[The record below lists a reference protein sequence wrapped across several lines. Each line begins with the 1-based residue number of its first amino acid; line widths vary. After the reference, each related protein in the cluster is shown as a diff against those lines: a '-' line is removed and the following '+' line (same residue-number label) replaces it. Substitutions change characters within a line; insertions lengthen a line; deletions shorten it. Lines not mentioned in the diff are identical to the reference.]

1 MQKILH
7 FRMTKSGR
15 IELMAPAGDFTSL
28 QAALD
33 NGADSIYFGVEQLNM
48 RARASMNFTI
58 LDLPEISRRCK
69 EKGVR
74 TYLTLN
80 TIIYDHDLSIIKTLL
95 DKAKEAD
102 LTAVIAMDQAVIAY
116 ARQIGMEVHISTQ
129 INITNIETVKFYA
142 LFADTMV
149 MSRELSITQI
159 KKICSQIEKE
169 QIKGP
174 SGNLVEIEIFGHGAL
189 CMAVSGKCY
198 LSLHSHNS
206 SANRGACKQNC
217 RKKYTVIDQ
226 ESGFEIELDNE
237 YMMSPKD
244 LCTIGFL
251 DQIVD
256 AGVKVLKIEG
266 RGRAPEYVATVTKCY
281 REAIDSIADGTFSAE
296 KVEGWMKQLETV
308 YNRGFWSG
316 YYLGQ
321 ELGEWSPN
329 SGSSATQKKIYIGKG
344 RHFYPK
350 SNIAEFLIEAYDL
363 NVGDKVLIQGPTTG
377 SQEIVIEH
385 MMVDGKEGAT
395 KASKSDVVTFKTEF
409 RVRPSD
415 KLYKIVKVEESGT
428 QQNNVDEGTYSH

>member
-1 MQKILH
+1 
-7 FRMTKSGR
+7 MTESGK
-15 IELMAPAGDFTSL
+15 IELMCPAGNFESL

-48 RARASMNFTI
+48 RARSSVNFT
-58 LDLPEISRRCK
+58 LDDLEEISKRCSQ
-69 EKGVR
+69 KGVR

-80 TIIYDHDLSIIKTLL
+80 TIIYDHDLSIIKTVL
-95 DKAKEAD
+95 DRAKSASI
-102 LTAVIAMDQAVIAY
+102 TAVIAMDQAVIVY

-129 INITNIETVKFYA
+129 INITNIETVKFYS

-149 MSRELSITQI
+149 LSRELSLSQV
-159 KKICSQIEKE
+159 KKITSQINKE

-174 SGNLVEIEIFGHGAL
+174 GGKLVEIEIFGHGAL

-226 ESGFEIELDNE
+226 ESGFEIEIDNE

-244 LCTIGFL
+244 LCTIDFL
-251 DQIVD
+251 DQVID
-256 AGVKVLKIEG
+256 SGVKVLKIEG

-281 REAIDSIADGTFSAE
+281 REAIDAIASGSFTKEAIAE
-296 KVEGWMKQLETV
+296 WMKKLETV

-321 ELGEWSPN
+321 KLGEWSDNP
-329 SGSSATQKKIYIGKG
+329 GSNATQKKVYIGKG

-350 SNIAEFLIEAYDL
+350 TKIGEFEIEAYSL
-363 NVGDKVLIQGPTTG
+363 NVGDKILIQGPTTG
-377 SQEIVIEH
+377 SQEAEVSS
-385 MMVDGKEGAT
+385 MMVDDIPAQEAKKGDILTLPIG
-395 KASKSDVVTFKTEF
+395 FKI
-409 RVRPSD
+409 RPSD
-415 KLYKIVKVEESGT
+415 KLYKVVKA
-428 QQNNVDEGTYSH
+428 

>member
-1 MQKILH
+1 
-7 FRMTKSGR
+7 MTKAGK
-15 IELMAPAGDFTSL
+15 IELMSPAGDFSAM
-28 QAALD
+28 QAAID

-48 RARASMNFTI
+48 RARASMNFT
-58 LDLPEISRRCK
+58 LDDLPEISRRCA

-80 TIIYDHDLSIIKTLL
+80 TIIYDHDLSLIKTLL
-95 DKAKEAD
+95 DKAKAAN
-102 LTAVIAMDQAVIAY
+102 LTAVIAMDQAVISY

-149 MSRELSITQI
+149 MSRELSMSQI
-159 KKICSQIEKE
+159 KKICDQIVKE
-169 QIKGP
+169 QVKGP
-174 SGNLVEIEIFGHGAL
+174 SGNLVEVEIFGHGAL

-198 LSLHSHNS
+198 LSLHSANS

-226 ESGFEIELDNE
+226 ETGFEIELDNE

-244 LCTIGFL
+244 LCTISFL

-281 REAIDSIADGTFSAE
+281 REAIDAIEDGTYNEERVAE
-296 KVEGWMKQLETV
+296 WMKQLETV
-308 YNRGFWSG
+308 YNRGFWGG

-321 ELGEWSPN
+321 ELGEWSSEN
-329 SGSSATQKKIYIGKG
+329 GSAATQKKVYIGKG
-344 RHFYPK
+344 RTFYSK

-363 NVGDKVLIQGPTTG
+363 TIGDTILIQGPTTG
-377 SQEIVIEH
+377 SQE
-385 MMVDGKEGAT
+385 MVLEAMRVDEKPDAEKAT
-395 KASKSDVVTFKTEF
+395 KSDLVTFKTNF
-409 RVRPSD
+409 KVRPSD
-415 KLYKIVKVEESGT
+415 KLYKIVAA
-428 QQNNVDEGTYSH
+428 D

>member
-1 MQKILH
+1 
-7 FRMTKSGR
+7 MTKTGL

-33 NGADSIYFGVEQLNM
+33 NGADSVYFGVEQLNM
-48 RARASMNFTI
+48 RARASMNFT
-58 LDLPEISRRCK
+58 LEDLPEISRRCK

-80 TIIYDHDLSIIKTLL
+80 TIIYDHDLSIIKRLL

-129 INITNIETVKFYA
+129 INITNIETVKFYS

-149 MSRELSITQI
+149 MSRELSVSQI
-159 KKICSQIEKE
+159 KKICQQIEKE

-226 ESGFEIELDNE
+226 ESGFEIELDHE

-256 AGVKVLKIEG
+256 AGVKVLKLEG
-266 RGRAPEYVATVTKCY
+266 RGRAPEYVARVTRCY
-281 REAIDSIADGTFSAE
+281 REAIYSIAEGTFSQE
-296 KVEGWMKQLETV
+296 KVAEWMKQLETV

-321 ELGEWSPN
+321 KMGEWSPN
-329 SGSSATQKKIYIGKG
+329 SGSNATQKKVYIGKG

-363 NVGDKVLIQGPTTG
+363 SVGDSVLVQGPTTG
-377 SQEIVIEH
+377 SQELVIES
-385 MMVDGKEGAT
+385 MMVEHKGQAEKAT
-395 KASKSDVVTFKTEF
+395 KSEVVTFKTDF

-415 KLYKIVKVEESGT
+415 KLYKIVKNTPE
-428 QQNNVDEGTYSH
+428 

>member
-1 MQKILH
+1 
-7 FRMTKSGR
+7 MTKAGK
-15 IELMAPAGDFTSL
+15 IELMSPAGDFSAM
-28 QAALD
+28 QAAID

-48 RARASMNFTI
+48 RARASMNFT
-58 LDLPEISRRCK
+58 LDDLPEISRRCA

-80 TIIYDHDLSIIKTLL
+80 TIIYDHDLSLIKTLL
-95 DKAKEAD
+95 DKAKAAN
-102 LTAVIAMDQAVIAY
+102 LTAVIAMDQAVISY

-149 MSRELSITQI
+149 MSRELSMSQI
-159 KKICSQIEKE
+159 KKICDQIVKE
-169 QIKGP
+169 QVKGP
-174 SGNLVEIEIFGHGAL
+174 SGNLVEVEIFGHGAL

-198 LSLHSHNS
+198 LSLHSANS

-226 ESGFEIELDNE
+226 ETGFEIELDNE

-244 LCTIGFL
+244 LCTISFL

-281 REAIDSIADGTFSAE
+281 REAIDAIEDGTYNEE
-296 KVEGWMKQLETV
+296 KVAEWMKQLETV
-308 YNRGFWSG
+308 YNRGFWGG

-321 ELGEWSPN
+321 ELGEWSSEN
-329 SGSSATQKKIYIGKG
+329 GSAATQKKVYIGKG
-344 RHFYPK
+344 RTFYSK

-363 NVGDKVLIQGPTTG
+363 TVGDTILIQGPTTG
-377 SQEIVIEH
+377 SQE
-385 MMVDGKEGAT
+385 MVLEAMRVDEKPDAEKAT
-395 KASKSDVVTFKTEF
+395 KSDLVTFKTDF
-409 RVRPSD
+409 KVRPSD
-415 KLYKIVKVEESGT
+415 KLYKIVAA
-428 QQNNVDEGTYSH
+428 D

>member
-1 MQKILH
+1 MKT
-7 FRMTKSGR
+7 MTQSEK
-15 IELMAPAGDFTSL
+15 IELMCPAGDFSSL

-33 NGADSIYFGVEQLNM
+33 NGADSVYFGVEQLNM
-48 RARASMNFTI
+48 RARATINFTI
-58 LDLPEISRRCK
+58 DDLPEIARRCN
-69 EKGVR
+69 EKNVR

-95 DKAKEAD
+95 DKAKEAG
-102 LTAVIAMDQAVIAY
+102 LTAVIAMDQAVISY
-116 ARQIGMEVHISTQ
+116 ARQIGMEIHISTQ

-149 MSRELSITQI
+149 LSRELSLSQV
-159 KKICSQIEKE
+159 KKICQQIEKE

-174 SGNLVEIEIFGHGAL
+174 AGNLVEIEIFGHGAL

-244 LCTIGFL
+244 LCTIDFL
-251 DQIVD
+251 DQVIET
-256 AGVKVLKIEG
+256 GVKVLKIEG
-266 RGRAPEYVATVTKCY
+266 RGRAPEYVATVTRCY
-281 REAIDSIADGTFSAE
+281 REAIDSIAEGTYSKD
-296 KVEGWMKQLETV
+296 KVAVWMKQLETV

-321 ELGEWSPN
+321 KLGEWSDNP
-329 SGSSATQKKIYIGKG
+329 GSNATQKKLYIGKG
-344 RHFYPK
+344 RHYYVKP
-350 SNIAEFLIEAYDL
+350 SIAEFLVEAYD
-363 NVGDKVLIQGPTTG
+363 VTDGDTILIQGPTTG
-377 SQEIVIEH
+377 SQE
-385 MMVDGKEGAT
+385 MVVKGMQVEAKEDART
-395 KASKSDVVTFKTEF
+395 AKKSDVITFKTDF

-415 KLYKIVKVEESGT
+415 KLYKIVKE
-428 QQNNVDEGTYSH
+428 

>member
-1 MQKILH
+1 
-7 FRMTKSGR
+7 MTNNGK
-15 IELMAPAGDFTSL
+15 IELMAPAGDFTAM

-58 LDLPEISRRCK
+58 DDLPEISRRCS

-95 DKAKEAD
+95 DKAKEANI
-102 LTAVIAMDQAVIAY
+102 TAVIAMDQAVISY

-159 KKICSQIEKE
+159 KKICDQI
-169 QIKGP
+169 IKDDIRGP

-198 LSLHSHNS
+198 LSLHSANS

-226 ESGFEIELDNE
+226 ETGFEIELDNE

-244 LCTIGFL
+244 LCTISFL
-251 DQIVD
+251 DQIID
-256 AGVKVLKIEG
+256 SGVKVLKIEG
-266 RGRAPEYVATVTKCY
+266 RGRAPEYVATVVKAY
-281 REAIDSIADGTFSAE
+281 REAIDAIAEKTFSQE
-296 KVEGWMKQLETV
+296 KVTEWMSRLETV

-321 ELGEWSPN
+321 ELGEWSDN
-329 SGSSATQKKIYIGKG
+329 SGSSATQKKVYIGKG

-350 SNIAEFLIEAYDL
+350 SNVAEFLIEAYDL
-363 NVGDKVLIQGPTTG
+363 TVGDKVLIQGPTTG
-377 SQEIVIEH
+377 SQEMVIET
-385 MMVDGKEGAT
+385 MQVDEKPDSE
-395 KASKSDVVTFKTEF
+395 KAIKSDIITFKTDF

-415 KLYKIVKVEESGT
+415 RLYKIV
-428 QQNNVDEGTYSH
+428 QA

>member
-1 MQKILH
+1 
-7 FRMTKSGR
+7 MTESGK
-15 IELMAPAGDFTSL
+15 IELMCPAGNFESL

-48 RARASMNFTI
+48 RARSSVNFT
-58 LDLPEISRRCK
+58 LDDLEEISKRCSQ
-69 EKGVR
+69 KGVR

-80 TIIYDHDLSIIKTLL
+80 TIIYDHDLSIIKTVL
-95 DKAKEAD
+95 DRAKSASI
-102 LTAVIAMDQAVIAY
+102 TAVIAMDQAVIAY

-129 INITNIETVKFYA
+129 INITNIETVKFYS

-149 MSRELSITQI
+149 LSRELSLSQV
-159 KKICSQIEKE
+159 KKITSQINKE

-174 SGNLVEIEIFGHGAL
+174 GGKLVEIEIFGHGAL

-226 ESGFEIELDNE
+226 ESGFEIEIDNE

-244 LCTIGFL
+244 LCTIDFL
-251 DQIVD
+251 DQIID
-256 AGVKVLKIEG
+256 SGVKVLKIEG

-281 REAIDSIADGTFSAE
+281 REAIDAIASGSFTKVAVAE
-296 KVEGWMKQLETV
+296 WMKKLETV

-321 ELGEWSPN
+321 KLGEWSDNP
-329 SGSSATQKKIYIGKG
+329 GSNATQKKVYIGKG

-350 SNIAEFLIEAYDL
+350 TKIGEFEIEAYSL
-363 NVGDKVLIQGPTTG
+363 NVGDKILIQGPTTG
-377 SQEIVIEH
+377 SQEAEVSS
-385 MMVDGKEGAT
+385 MMVDDIPAQEAKKGDILTLPIG
-395 KASKSDVVTFKTEF
+395 FKI
-409 RVRPSD
+409 RPSD
-415 KLYKIVKVEESGT
+415 KLYKVVKA
-428 QQNNVDEGTYSH
+428 